1 MLNADKGMDCC
12 EVLQLSEEIF
22 TICIKSL
29 KAPTLFDTAM
39 PLQGL
44 QKPGKASHVEV
55 YMKYVYMKYVYT
67 EAD

>member
-1 MLNADKGMDCC
+1 
-12 EVLQLSEEIF
+12 
-22 TICIKSL
+22 
-29 KAPTLFDTAM
+29 M